1 MKQSVISTTM
11 APAAIGPYSQGI
23 EIGNLVFIS
32 GQIPLTAEG
41 NLVGPSIEEQVRQV
55 LQNAEQILRAAGTS
69 LSNVVK
75 TTVFLADMNDFSV
88 MNSIYAEFFN
98 AEPPARS
105 AVQVARLPK
114 DVKIEIEMIAYKKA
128 E

>member
-1 MKQSVISTTM
+1 MKKKIISTPN

-23 EIGNLVFIS
+23 ELGNLVFTS

-41 NLVGPSIEEQVRQV
+41 VLVGPNIEEQVRQA
-55 LQNAEQILRAAGTS
+55 LQNAEQILLAAGTS
-69 LSNVVK
+69 IDKVVK
-75 TTVFLADMNDFSV
+75 TTVFLADMNDFQV
-88 MNSIYAEFFN
+88 MNSIYAEFFT

-114 DVKIEIEMIAYKKA
+114 DVKVEIEMIAHKD
-128 E
+128 

>member
-1 MKQSVISTTM
+1 MKQTVISTTS

-23 EIGNLVFIS
+23 EIGNLVFTS

-55 LQNAEQILRAAGTS
+55 LQNAEQILLAAGTS
-69 LSNVVK
+69 LDKVVK
-75 TTVFLADMNDFSV
+75 TTVFLSDMNDFQV

-98 AEPPARS
+98 DVSPARS

-114 DVKIEIEMIAYKKA
+114 DVKVEIEMIAYKG
-128 E
+128 

>member
-1 MKQSVISTTM
+1 MKQTVISTTS

-23 EIGNLVFIS
+23 EIGNLVFTS

-41 NLVGPSIEEQVRQV
+41 NLVGPNIEEQVRQA
-55 LQNAEQILRAAGTS
+55 LQNAEQILLAAETS
-69 LSNVVK
+69 LDKVVK
-75 TTVFLADMNDFSV
+75 TTVFLSDMNDFQV

-98 AEPPARS
+98 DVSPARS

-114 DVKIEIEMIAYKKA
+114 DVKFEIEMIAYKG
-128 E
+128 